1 MNETQLYAKLLAND
15 LSLFTRKVFETIN
28 PNTPYIHNWHIDYL
42 ASLIANPDNKKLIIN
57 IPPRSMKSTLI
68 SIAYPAWLLARNPS
82 QTIICA
88 SYADS
93 LAKKHS
99 IECRQIIQSDWYR
112 ACFPHVVLS
121 DTSNTVKVYTTT
133 RQGFRHATSTGGTL
147 TGLGAD
153 IIICDDI
160 LNAVD
165 AQSETYRQSSNTWFE
180 QSLQTRLNN
189 KLDGRIIVVGQ
200 RLHADDITGFLI
212 NKGGWQVLK
221 LPAEFNEGNSFTWQN
236 PLSQDIECKAIN
248 AGDALNPRE
257 PKHLLVRLQKDLG
270 SYAYAS
276 QYLQEPVP
284 IGGGIVKKEWF
295 RRYIHLPQGMQ
306 IYQSWDTAI
315 KTGELNDYSVCLTW
329 GVLDNEYYL
338 IDCFKERLVYP
349 DLIKKAKDLQMQYD
363 AKKILI
369 EDKASGQQLIQDLR
383 RSTTLP
389 IVPVNVDKD
398 KMVRLS
404 QCSNHIEAGRVS
416 LPVSAFWLNEYEQEL
431 TSFPFSKNDDTVDA
445 TTLFLNYANK
455 NNLTYVAIPMK
466 KAFAQGRSI

>member
-1 MNETQLYAKLLAND
+1 
-15 LSLFTRKVFETIN
+15 
-28 PNTPYIHNWHIDYL
+28 
-42 ASLIANPDNKKLIIN
+42 
-57 IPPRSMKSTLI
+57 
-68 SIAYPAWLLARNPS
+68 
-82 QTIICA
+82 
-88 SYADS
+88 
-93 LAKKHS
+93 
-99 IECRQIIQSDWYR
+99 
-112 ACFPHVVLS
+112 
-121 DTSNTVKVYTTT
+121 
-133 RQGFRHATSTGGTL
+133 
-147 TGLGAD
+147 
-153 IIICDDI
+153 
-160 LNAVD
+160 
-165 AQSETYRQSSNTWFE
+165 
-180 QSLQTRLNN
+180 
-189 KLDGRIIVVGQ
+189 
-200 RLHADDITGFLI
+200 
-212 NKGGWQVLK
+212 VLK
-221 LPAEFNEGNSFTWQN
+221 LPAEFNESNSFTWQN
-236 PLSQDIECKAIN
+236 PLSQDTECKAIS
-248 AGDALNPRE
+248 AGEALNPRE
-257 PKHLLVRLQKDLG
+257 PKHLLMQLQKDLG

-349 DLIKKAKDLQMQYD
+349 DLLKKAKDLQMQYD

-445 TTLFLNYANK
+445 TTLFLNYASK
-455 NNLTYVAIPMK
+455 NSLTYVAIPMK
-466 KAFAQGRSI
+466 KAFVRGRSI